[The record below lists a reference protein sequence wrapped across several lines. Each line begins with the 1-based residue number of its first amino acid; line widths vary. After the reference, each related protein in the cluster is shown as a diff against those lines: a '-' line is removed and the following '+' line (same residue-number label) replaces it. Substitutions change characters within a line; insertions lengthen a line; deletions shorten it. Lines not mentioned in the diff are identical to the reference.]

1 MIDGLAAS
9 LGLNVVDAA
18 FWMPLLCLAIFF
30 VILLLGLLLDGF
42 DLGAALL
49 LPFAQKT
56 ERDRVLTML
65 SPWRDMNEFWLLF
78 GAILFLTAFPKAW
91 ALIFSKLYLP
101 LVFVAVGAISRN
113 VAFEFHLRA
122 PQAQRR
128 YWLILVYVGSLL
140 SAFGQGWIL
149 GKMAVN
155 FQGDVGN
162 EFFALFI
169 AACTVAMFMLLGAT
183 WLVMRS
189 EGGLQQFARVTARHC
204 VRLSA
209 AGLASLS
216 VSLAF
221 VNTGILY
228 KWLSTWNMDLVIL
241 IWVLILSTFI
251 LVEILLKYSALNRLT
266 AYMPFV
272 LTAFVLSIVLLC
284 LGFTYFPFFVYDD
297 LTVWESIDSL
307 ETLRLLLF
315 VMLMLLPILLV
326 CVFWIYRD
334 MFGRERRASDVAF
347 TRAGGNY

>member
-9 LGLNVVDAA
+9 LGLNVADAA

-30 VILLLGLLLDGF
+30 FIILLGLILDGF

-49 LPFAQKT
+49 LPFAKKSEQ
-56 ERDRVLTML
+56 ERILAML

-78 GAILFLTAFPKAW
+78 GAVLFLTAFPKAW
-91 ALIFSKLYLP
+91 ALIFSMLYMP
-101 LVFVAVGAISRN
+101 LVFVSLGAICRN

-122 PQAQRR
+122 PQAQRP
-128 YWLILVYVGSLL
+128 YWLVLVCLGSVL
-140 SAFGQGWIL
+140 SAFGQGWII

-155 FQGDVGN
+155 FQSDWGN
-162 EFFALFI
+162 ELFALFI
-169 AACTVAMFMLLGAT
+169 ACCTVAMFMLLGAT

-189 EGGLQQFARVTARHC
+189 EGHLQQFASQCARRC

-216 VSLAF
+216 VSLAL

-228 KWLSTWNMDLVIL
+228 KWLSTWNMSLVVL
-241 IWVLILSTFI
+241 IWILILSAFI
-251 LVEILLKYSALNRLT
+251 LVEMLLRHVT
-266 AYMPFV
+266 AIWVFSYLPFV
-272 LTAFVLSIVLLC
+272 LTAFLLSLVLCSLA
-284 LGFTYFPFFVYDD
+284 FTYFPFFVYDD
-297 LTVWESIDSL
+297 LTVWESIDSI

-326 CVFWIYRD
+326 CLFWIYRD
-334 MFGRERRASDVAF
+334 MFGRERKASDVAF
-347 TRAGGNY
+347 THSSRAE